1 MNELEIQTLNDST
14 LKNDIIVVDFIDGT
28 EHHYQ
33 NELLHRDND
42 QPAVIDNGTKIWYQN
57 GELHRDNDLPA
68 VTYPNGIKQWYQ
80 NGLFI
85 RNNIKKRTI
94 KINYE

>member
-1 MNELEIQTLNDST
+1 MNETIT
-14 LKNDIIVVDFIDGT
+14 
-28 EHHYQ
+28 Y
-33 NELLHRDND
+33 
-42 QPAVIDNGTKIWYQN
+42 PNGTKIWYQN

-68 VTYPNGIKQWYQ
+68 VTYPNGTKQWYQ
-80 NGLFI
+80 NGLFV